1 MLLFILLLV
10 LCFGI
15 VYFVLRP
22 TKTETAVQQQLSNIQ
37 EARAE
42 ETGRTILKDEGYGKN
57 PETAEIVRQLPGA
70 LETLRLLQQS
80 GQDWTVV
87 SVMGSAL
94 VAALITAWIASLF
107 LPSILL
113 AIALGIAAGSGPY
126 VYLLI
131 RREQRFRKCDALL
144 PEAIDL
150 MARGLRAGHALTAV
164 LEMVAN
170 EIDEPI
176 STEFRKLH
184 EENALGLPLRDATLN
199 LVNRLPRDDVRF
211 LATAMLLQ
219 KETGGNLAAILDKT
233 GVVAR
238 ERARL
243 RGQLRIY
250 TAQGRVTG
258 WVLCLMPFIMFGLLS
273 TVNWQ
278 LEKMLFTEPNGRM
291 LIYFALGLMLLGVLA
306 IRKIIDIKV

>member
-1 MLLFILLLV
+1 
-10 LCFGI
+10 
-15 VYFVLRP
+15 
-22 TKTETAVQQQLSNIQ
+22 
-37 EARAE
+37 
-42 ETGRTILKDEGYGKN
+42 
-57 PETAEIVRQLPGA
+57 
-70 LETLRLLQQS
+70 
-80 GQDWTVV
+80 
-87 SVMGSAL
+87 
-94 VAALITAWIASLF
+94 
-107 LPSILL
+107 
-113 AIALGIAAGSGPY
+113 
-126 VYLLI
+126 
-131 RREQRFRKCDALL
+131 
-144 PEAIDL
+144 
-150 MARGLRAGHALTAV
+150 LRAGHALTAV

-170 EIDEPI
+170 EIAEPI

-184 EENALGLPLRDATLN
+184 EENALGLPLRDATVN

-278 LEKMLFTEPNGRM
+278 LEKMLFTEPKGRM